1 MSQDLNIPEAAIE
14 ILKYSAGA
22 FVIYKFSRWLFT
34 SEKSNDTSELSKLVD
49 NLFEMKSCQDKNE
62 IGHNE
67 HLKQIIEIQKKYLNI
82 QQIEISNK
90 QRDQERVNKE
100 LGQLKDSMQLLKLQQ
115 TEEFKKNQ
123 TLFTTKFEQV
133 KTELK
138 NNNQQVSELKNQQ
151 KQLLQQLQNQKKKP
165 KKEALESKIDNLNGD
180 FKEQKQAFN
189 RCDLHITSVCSEI
202 QNSVKNLTKQQGFL
216 QNLVLDLKSAMKEQV
231 QTEEDSSDKGYS
243 SVASQNESLP
253 QLASIFKFDEDYIGG
268 CYEKK
273 VVNFMYEESY
283 DEAELSDSDF

>member
-34 SEKSNDTSELSKLVD
+34 SEKSNDTSELSKQMT
-49 NLFEMKSCQDKNE
+49 EMKLCQDKYE

-123 TLFTTKFEQV
+123 TLFATKFEQV

-151 KQLLQQLQNQKKKP
+151 KQLLQQLQKKKP

-189 RCDLHITSVCSEI
+189 RCDLQITSVCSEI

-283 DEAELSDSDF
+283 DEADLSDSDF

>member
-1 MSQDLNIPEAAIE
+1 MSQDLNIPVPEAAIE

-22 FVIYKFSRWLFT
+22 FVIYKLSRWLFT
-34 SEKSNDTSELSKLVD
+34 SETKSNDTSELSKQMA
-49 NLFEMKSCQDKNE
+49 EMKLCQDKYE

-82 QQIEISNK
+82 QQIDISNK

-100 LGQLKDSMQLLKLQQ
+100 LVQLKDSMQQLKLQQ

-123 TLFTTKFEQV
+123 TLFAKFEQV

-231 QTEEDSSDKGYS
+231 QTEEDSSDKGYC

>member
-1 MSQDLNIPEAAIE
+1 MSQDLAQDLGIPEVAID
-14 ILKYSAGA
+14 ILKYGAGA

-34 SEKSNDTSELSKLVD
+34 SEKSNDTSELSKQMA
-49 NLFEMKSCQDKNE
+49 EMKLCQDKYE

-82 QQIEISNK
+82 QQIDICNK
-90 QRDQERVNKE
+90 KRDQERVDEE
-100 LGQLKDSMQLLKLQQ
+100 LGQLKVSIQLLKLQQ

-123 TLFTTKFEQV
+123 TLFATKFEQV

-202 QNSVKNLTKQQGFL
+202 QNSIKNLTKQQGFL

-231 QTEEDSSDKGYS
+231 QTEEDSRDKCVFCFDKVLN
-243 SVASQNESLP
+243 VALNP
-253 QLASIFKFDEDYIGG
+253 CGHVIACTD
-268 CYEKK
+268 CEKK
-273 VVNFMYEESY
+273 LPKNCPICRNVISNTLRIYFP
-283 DEAELSDSDF
+283 

>member
-1 MSQDLNIPEAAIE
+1 LT
-14 ILKYSAGA
+14 
-22 FVIYKFSRWLFT
+22 RWLFT
-34 SEKSNDTSELSKLVD
+34 SETKSIDTSELAKQMA
-49 NLFEMKSCQDKNE
+49 EMKLCQDKYE

-82 QQIEISNK
+82 QQIDISNK
-90 QRDQERVNKE
+90 QRGQERVNKE
-100 LGQLKDSMQLLKLQQ
+100 LGQLKDSMHLLKLQQ

-123 TLFTTKFEQV
+123 TLFATKFEQV

-202 QNSVKNLTKQQGFL
+202 QNSIKNLTKQQGFL

>member
-1 MSQDLNIPEAAIE
+1 MRL
-14 ILKYSAGA
+14 
-22 FVIYKFSRWLFT
+22 
-34 SEKSNDTSELSKLVD
+34 
-49 NLFEMKSCQDKNE
+49 CQDKSE
-62 IGHNE
+62 ISHNE

-100 LGQLKDSMQLLKLQQ
+100 LGQLKDSMQQLKLQQ

-123 TLFTTKFEQV
+123 TLFAAKFEQV

>member
-1 MSQDLNIPEAAIE
+1 MSEDLNIPAAAIE

-34 SEKSNDTSELSKLVD
+34 SETSNGTSELSEQISDMRL
-49 NLFEMKSCQDKNE
+49 CQDKSE
-62 IGHNE
+62 ISHNE

-100 LGQLKDSMQLLKLQQ
+100 LGQLKDSMQQLKLQQ

-123 TLFTTKFEQV
+123 TLFATKFEQV

-151 KQLLQQLQNQKKKP
+151 KQLLHQLQNQKKKP
-165 KKEALESKIDNLNGD
+165 KKEALESKIDYLNGD
-180 FKEQKQAFN
+180 FKEQKQAFD

-231 QTEEDSSDKGYS
+231 QTEEDSSDKCVFCFDKVLN
-243 SVASQNESLP
+243 VALNP
-253 QLASIFKFDEDYIGG
+253 CGHVIACTD
-268 CYEKK
+268 CEKK
-273 VVNFMYEESY
+273 LPKNCPICRNVISNTLRIYFP
-283 DEAELSDSDF
+283 